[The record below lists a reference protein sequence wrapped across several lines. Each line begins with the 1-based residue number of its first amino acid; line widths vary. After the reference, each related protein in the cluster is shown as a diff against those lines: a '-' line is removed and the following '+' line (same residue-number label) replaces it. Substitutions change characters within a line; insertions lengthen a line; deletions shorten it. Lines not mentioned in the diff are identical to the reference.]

1 MEDFDLLSL
10 AVTSASASNSSTD
23 DEKSDVHDYL
33 KSINLNL
40 TKWLT
45 KPGRAR
51 HMGVAVYGKGG

>member
-1 MEDFDLLSL
+1 LLSL
-10 AVTSASASNSSTD
+10 AVTSASASNYSTD